1 MEYEVTVYRTVVQ
14 KVTIVKDSPIPLSE
28 RNLPDEWRLK
38 ADQVQKIITEEAE
51 DEAAEMYDYEWTD
64 VSSDIEYT
72 WTGIERKKQ
81 L

>member
-14 KVTIVKDSPIPLSE
+14 KVTIVKESSIPLSNE
-28 RNLPDEWRLK
+28 VVKILK
-38 ADQVQKIITEEAE
+38 EEAE

>member
-14 KVTIVKDSPIPLSE
+14 KVTIVKDSLIPLSNE
-28 RNLPDEWRLK
+28 VRIILK
-38 ADQVQKIITEEAE
+38 EEAE

-72 WTGIERKKQ
+72 WTEIERKKQ

>member
-38 ADQVQKIITEEAE
+38 ADQVQKILTEEAE

-72 WTGIERKKQ
+72 WTGIERKK
-81 L
+81 

>member
-1 MEYEVTVYRTVVQ
+1 MEYEVTVYRTMVQ
-14 KVTIVKDSPIPLSE
+14 KVTLVKESSIPLSNE
-28 RNLPDEWRLK
+28 VVKILK
-38 ADQVQKIITEEAE
+38 EEAE

-64 VSSDIEYT
+64 ISSDIEYT

>member
-1 MEYEVTVYRTVVQ
+1 MEYEVTVYRTMVQ
-14 KVTIVKDSPIPLSE
+14 KVTLVKESSIPMSNE
-28 RNLPDEWRLK
+28 VAIILK
-38 ADQVQKIITEEAE
+38 EEAE

-72 WTGIERKKQ
+72 WTGVERKKQ

>member
-1 MEYEVTVYRTVVQ
+1 MEYEVTVYRTMVQ
-14 KVTIVKDSPIPLSE
+14 KVTLVKESSIPLSNE
-28 RNLPDEWRLK
+28 VVKILK
-38 ADQVQKIITEEAE
+38 EEAE

>member
-1 MEYEVTVYRTVVQ
+1 MVQ
-14 KVTIVKDSPIPLSE
+14 KVTLVKESSIPLSNE
-28 RNLPDEWRLK
+28 VVKILK
-38 ADQVQKIITEEAE
+38 EEAE

>member
-1 MEYEVTVYRTVVQ
+1 MEYEVTVYRTMVQ
-14 KVTIVKDSPIPLSE
+14 KVTLVKESSIPLSNE
-28 RNLPDEWRLK
+28 VIKILK
-38 ADQVQKIITEEAE
+38 EEAE

>member
-1 MEYEVTVYRTVVQ
+1 MEYEVTVYRTMVQ
-14 KVTIVKDSPIPLSE
+14 KVTIVKDSPIPLSNE
-28 RNLPDEWRLK
+28 VSIILK
-38 ADQVQKIITEEAE
+38 EEAE

-81 L
+81 P

>member
-1 MEYEVTVYRTVVQ
+1 MEYEETVYRTVVQ
-14 KVTIVKDSPIPLSE
+14 KVTIVKDSLIPLSNE
-28 RNLPDEWRLK
+28 VRIILK
-38 ADQVQKIITEEAE
+38 EEAE

-72 WTGIERKKQ
+72 WTEIERKKQ

>member
-1 MEYEVTVYRTVVQ
+1 MEYEVTVYRTMVQ
-14 KVTIVKDSPIPLSE
+14 KVTIVKDSPIPLSNE
-28 RNLPDEWRLK
+28 IAIILK
-38 ADQVQKIITEEAE
+38 EEAE

-72 WTGIERKKQ
+72 WTGVERKKQ

>member
-1 MEYEVTVYRTVVQ
+1 MVQ
-14 KVTIVKDSPIPLSE
+14 KVTLVKESSIPLSNE
-28 RNLPDEWRLK
+28 VVKILK
-38 ADQVQKIITEEAE
+38 EEAE

-64 VSSDIEYT
+64 ISSDIEYT

>member
-1 MEYEVTVYRTVVQ
+1 MEYEVTVYRTMVQ
-14 KVTIVKDSPIPLSE
+14 KVTLVKESSIPLSNE
-28 RNLPDEWRLK
+28 VLIILK
-38 ADQVQKIITEEAE
+38 EEAE